1 MVCLLFWPLRYP
13 SRPFPFEN
21 IVQVVILRVRH
32 IPARRLVIRR
42 PHIRQEIVNHI
53 PAPVGFDIHRPGRNL
68 ARHRVLNIPEIE
80 VSDTSRPVRTN
91 HTSRLPFREEFVNP
105 HPERGTVFEVIGY
118 RRLASH
124 LITEFHRPRTHLQVN
139 FRQFVVY
146 QRTEHMRLRH
156 LPQLRMAMVVVG
168 ETYTGSS
175 YLFGFES

>member
-13 SRPFPFEN
+13 SRSFPFEN

-80 VSDTSRPVRTN
+80 VSDTSRPVQA
-91 HTSRLPFREEFVNP
+91 P
-105 HPERGTVFEVIGY
+105 
-118 RRLASH
+118 
-124 LITEFHRPRTHLQVN
+124 
-139 FRQFVVY
+139 
-146 QRTEHMRLRH
+146 
-156 LPQLRMAMVVVG
+156 
-168 ETYTGSS
+168 
-175 YLFGFES
+175 